1 MNQFMSKGMPTFI
14 ERELEIIDELVKPK
28 LKKSS
33 KYMFVAIP
41 LLSISIINLF
51 FMLVINGYTQDM
63 LMTIG
68 VYALLGAIGAALYK
82 ESRHVNK
89 EIRQIGMD
97 HIIERIKKSEH
108 VNDYTKDKYIQSV
121 KAKPKF
127 SMQTFFNFL
136 SEEHQRK
143 QRMED

>member
-1 MNQFMSKGMPTFI
+1 MNQFTTKGMPSFI
-14 ERELEIIDELVKPK
+14 ERELEIIEELVKPK

-33 KYMFVAIP
+33 IYMFISIP

-51 FMLVINGYTQDM
+51 FMLIITGYNQDM
-63 LMTIG
+63 MIALG

-89 EIRQIGMD
+89 EIWQIGLD
-97 HIIERIKKSEH
+97 HIIQRIKSSQH
-108 VNDYTKDKYIQSV
+108 VNDYTKDKYVNNI

-127 SMQTFFNFL
+127 GLQTFFNFL
-136 SEEHQRK
+136 SEEQRRK
-143 QRMED
+143 KMMEN

>member
-33 KYMFVAIP
+33 KYMFIAIP

-51 FMLVINGYTQDM
+51 FMLVITGYNQDM
-63 LMTIG
+63 LIALG
-68 VYALLGAIGAALYK
+68 VYALLGAIGAALFK

-97 HIIERIKKSEH
+97 HIIKRIKDSEH
-108 VNDYTKDKYIQSV
+108 VNDYKKNEYINNV

-127 SMQTFFNFL
+127 SLQTFFNFL
-136 SEEHQRK
+136 SEEQRRK
-143 QRMED
+143 KMMDN

>member
-1 MNQFMSKGMPTFI
+1 MNNNMAKGMPTFI
-14 ERELEIIDELVKPK
+14 ERELETINELVKPK

-33 KYMFVAIP
+33 KYTFIAIP
-41 LLSISIINLF
+41 LLSVSIINLF
-51 FMLVINGYTQDM
+51 FMLVVNGYTQDM
-63 LMTIG
+63 LITIG
-68 VYALLGAIGAALYK
+68 IYAFVGAVGAALYK

-97 HIIERIKKSEH
+97 HIIERIKTSEH
-108 VNDYTKDKYIQSV
+108 VNDYTKDKYIESV

-136 SEEHQRK
+136 SEEQQRK
-143 QRMED
+143 KMMED

>member
-1 MNQFMSKGMPTFI
+1 MNQFMSKGMPAFI

-33 KYMFVAIP
+33 KYMVVSIP

-63 LMTIG
+63 LITIG

-89 EIRQIGMD
+89 EIRQIGMN
-97 HIIERIKKSEH
+97 HIIERIQQSDH
-108 VNDYTKDKYIQSV
+108 VNDYTKDQYIANV

-136 SEEHQRK
+136 SEEHKRK
-143 QRMED
+143 QTMED

>member
-1 MNQFMSKGMPTFI
+1 MNQFMSKGMPSFI

-33 KYMFVAIP
+33 KYMFIAIP

-51 FMLVINGYTQDM
+51 FMLIITGYSQDM
-63 LMTIG
+63 MIALGI
-68 VYALLGAIGAALYK
+68 YALLGAIGAALYK

-97 HIIERIKKSEH
+97 HMIKRIKNSEH
-108 VNDYTKDKYIQSV
+108 VNDYTKDKYINHI

-127 SMQTFFNFL
+127 GLQTFFNFL
-136 SEEHQRK
+136 SEEQQRRK
-143 QRMED
+143 MMGS